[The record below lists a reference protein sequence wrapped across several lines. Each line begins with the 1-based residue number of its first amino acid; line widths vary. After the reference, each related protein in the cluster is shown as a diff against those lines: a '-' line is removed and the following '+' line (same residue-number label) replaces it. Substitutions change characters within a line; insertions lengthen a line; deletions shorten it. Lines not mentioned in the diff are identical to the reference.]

1 MAKWSYSSLS
11 LFKQCPRKYH
21 RLRVVKD
28 IKQEDNTALIY
39 GKEAHKV
46 AEDYVRQ
53 DTVIPEKFRYLEPY
67 LNILKKLE
75 GSKLCEHEMGLTK
88 DLEPCGFKDKNYW
101 WRGIADLIVH
111 HKDTAYVIDYKTGKS
126 SRYADVKQLQI
137 LSIATFKHFPKV
149 NYIKAG
155 LLFVVSKDLIKTNY
169 VRNQIDDL
177 AYSFKSDVARL
188 DKAYE
193 TDVWN
198 PVPNFTCRKYCPVT
212 DCEHNGGYV

>member
-1 MAKWSYSSLS
+1 MGNLMAKWSYSSLS

-28 IKQEDNTALIY
+28 IKQEDNTALMY

-53 DTVIPEKFRYLEPY
+53 DTVIPEKFRY
-67 LNILKKLE
+67 
-75 GSKLCEHEMGLTK
+75 
-88 DLEPCGFKDKNYW
+88 
-101 WRGIADLIVH
+101 
-111 HKDTAYVIDYKTGKS
+111 
-126 SRYADVKQLQI
+126 
-137 LSIATFKHFPKV
+137 
-149 NYIKAG
+149 IKAG
-155 LLFVVSKDLIKTNY
+155 LLFVVSKDLVKTNY
-169 VRNQIDDL
+169 VRNQIDSL
-177 AYSFKSDVARL
+177 ADNFKFDVERL

-198 PVPNFTCRKYCPVT
+198 PVPNFTCRNYCPVT